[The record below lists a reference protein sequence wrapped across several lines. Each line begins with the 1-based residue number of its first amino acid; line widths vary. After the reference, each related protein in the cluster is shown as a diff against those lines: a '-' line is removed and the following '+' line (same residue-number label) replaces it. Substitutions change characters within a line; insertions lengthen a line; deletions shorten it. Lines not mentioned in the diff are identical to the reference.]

1 MPIKYIYVKIAIIYK
16 QVKESIM
23 KSKSAS
29 KEFAKYVSQNVFAMI
44 GMSCYILADT
54 FFISKAVGANGI
66 TALNLVL
73 PLYNLIFAIGSMI
86 GVGSAIRFAIAKN
99 QGEKNNRY
107 FFNAMFFTTLFA
119 LIFMAIGV
127 FIPDKLV
134 ALLGGSSEIVK
145 VGTPYTKI
153 FMCFTPLFM
162 WNYICNAF
170 VRNDGAPSI
179 AMAATVISSLF
190 NIVMDWVLMF
200 PLKMGMAGAA
210 LATALSPVVGCAI
223 CCIHFFSKK
232 NNISFNP
239 CVPSFVKL
247 FNCAK
252 LGVSAFVG
260 EFSSGV
266 ITVAFNMIIL
276 KLVGNIGVAAY
287 GVVANISLV
296 AVSVFNGVAQGSQP
310 LISKYYAK
318 CENENVSKILKLG
331 IITCLCIAGIIIVTV
346 NIFAAPI
353 ANVFNSEH
361 IAALTDY
368 AVKGL
373 RIYFIGFIFAGLNIF
388 LSLAFSSMSKAAPAF
403 IISIMRGFVVIIASV
418 FLLSYLFKMTG
429 VWLAFPVAE
438 AITFIVSLSFLV
450 GIKKKNNL

>member
-1 MPIKYIYVKIAIIYK
+1 
-16 QVKESIM
+16 M

-29 KEFAKYVSQNVFAMI
+29 SEFAKYVSQNVFAMI

-107 FFNAMFFTTLFA
+107 FFNAMFFTTLFG

-134 ALLGGSSEIVK
+134 ALLGGSSEIIK

-153 FMCFTPLFM
+153 FMCFAPLFM
-162 WNYICNAF
+162 WNYVCNAF

-210 LATALSPVVGCAI
+210 LATALSPVIGCAI

-232 NNISFNP
+232 NNVSFKP
-239 CVPSFVKL
+239 CVPSLVKL

-252 LGVSAFVG
+252 LG
-260 EFSSGV
+260 
-266 ITVAFNMIIL
+266 
-276 KLVGNIGVAAY
+276 
-287 GVVANISLV
+287 
-296 AVSVFNGVAQGSQP
+296 
-310 LISKYYAK
+310 
-318 CENENVSKILKLG
+318 
-331 IITCLCIAGIIIVTV
+331 IITCLCLAGIIIVTV

-368 AVKGL
+368 AIKGL
-373 RIYFIGFIFAGLNIF
+373 RIYFIGFVFAGLNIF

-438 AITFIVSLSFLV
+438 VITFIASLSFLI

>member
-1 MPIKYIYVKIAIIYK
+1 
-16 QVKESIM
+16 M
-23 KSKSAS
+23 KSKGAS
-29 KEFAKYVSQNVFAMI
+29 GEFAKYVSQNVFAMI

-86 GVGSAIRFAIAKN
+86 GVGSAIKFAIAKN
-99 QGEKNNRY
+99 QKESNKRY
-107 FFNAMFFTTLFA
+107 FFNAMFFTTVFGM
-119 LIFMAIGV
+119 IFMAIGI
-127 FIPDKLV
+127 FAPEKLV
-134 ALLGGSSEIVK
+134 ELLGGSREIVA
-145 VGTPYTKI
+145 VGAPYTKI
-153 FMCFTPLFM
+153 FMSFAPLFM
-162 WNYICNAF
+162 WNYVCNAF
-170 VRNDGAPSI
+170 VRNDGSPSI
-179 AMAATVISSLF
+179 AMTATVLSSLF

-200 PLKMGMAGAA
+200 PLKKGMLGAA

-223 CCIHFFSKK
+223 CCFHLASKK
-232 NNISFNP
+232 NTICFKP
-239 CVPSFVKL
+239 CVPSIIKL

-266 ITVAFNMIIL
+266 ITVAFNMVIL
-276 KLVGNIGVAAY
+276 KLVGNIGVASY

-318 CENENVSKILKLG
+318 GDKKDLEKIITLG
-331 IITCLCIAGIIIVTV
+331 TVTCLCLAGIIIAVI

-361 IAALTDY
+361 IEELTAY

-373 RIYFIGFIFAGLNIF
+373 RIYFVGFIFAGLNIF
-388 LSLAFSSMSKAAPAF
+388 LSLAFSSMSKAIPAF
-403 IISIMRGFVVIIASV
+403 VISIMRGFVVILASV
-418 FLLSYLFKMTG
+418 FLLAYLFNMTG
-429 VWLAFPVAE
+429 VWLAFPLAE
-438 AITFIVSLSFLV
+438 AITFIISLAFLAN
-450 GIKKKNNL
+450 IKKKNEI

>member
-1 MPIKYIYVKIAIIYK
+1 
-16 QVKESIM
+16 M

-134 ALLGGSSEIVK
+134 AILGGSSEIVK

-232 NNISFNP
+232 NNISFKP

-276 KLVGNIGVAAY
+276 KLV
-287 GVVANISLV
+287 
-296 AVSVFNGVAQGSQP
+296 VFNGVAQGSQP

-318 CENENVSKILKLG
+318 SENENVSKILKLG
-331 IITCLCIAGIIIVTV
+331 IITCLCLAGIIIVTV

-450 GIKKKNNL
+450 GIKKKNDL

>member
-1 MPIKYIYVKIAIIYK
+1 
-16 QVKESIM
+16 M
-23 KSKSAS
+23 KSKGAS
-29 KEFAKYVSQNVFAMI
+29 SEFAKYVSQNVFAMI

-86 GVGSAIRFAIAKN
+86 GVGSAIKFAIAKN
-99 QGEKNNRY
+99 QKESNKHY
-107 FFNAMFFTTLFA
+107 FFNAMFFTTVFGM
-119 LIFMAIGV
+119 IFMAIG
-127 FIPDKLV
+127 ILAPEKLV
-134 ALLGGSSEIVK
+134 ELLGGSREIVA
-145 VGTPYTKI
+145 VGAPYTKI
-153 FMCFTPLFM
+153 FMSFAPLFM
-162 WNYICNAF
+162 WNYVCNAF
-170 VRNDGAPSI
+170 VRNDGSPSI
-179 AMAATVISSLF
+179 AMTATVLSSLF

-200 PLKMGMAGAA
+200 PLKMGMQGAA

-223 CCIHFFSKK
+223 CCFHFASKK
-232 NNISFNP
+232 NIICFKP
-239 CVPSFVKL
+239 CVPSIIKL

-266 ITVAFNMIIL
+266 ITVAFNMVIL
-276 KLVGNIGVAAY
+276 KLVGNIGVASY

-318 CENENVSKILKLG
+318 GDKKDLEKIITLG
-331 IITCLCIAGIIIVTV
+331 TVTCLCLAGIIIAVI

-361 IAALTDY
+361 IEELTAY

-373 RIYFIGFIFAGLNIF
+373 RIYFVGFIFAGLNIF
-388 LSLAFSSMSKAAPAF
+388 LSLAFSSMSKAIPAF
-403 IISIMRGFVVIIASV
+403 VISIMRGFVVILASV
-418 FLLSYLFKMTG
+418 FLLAYLFNMTG
-429 VWLAFPVAE
+429 VWLAFPLAE
-438 AITFIVSLSFLV
+438 AITFIISLAFLAN
-450 GIKKKNNL
+450 IKKKNEI

>member
-1 MPIKYIYVKIAIIYK
+1 
-16 QVKESIM
+16 M
-23 KSKSAS
+23 KSKGAS
-29 KEFAKYVSQNVFAMI
+29 SEFAKYVSQNVFAMI

-86 GVGSAIRFAIAKN
+86 GVGSAIKFAIAKN
-99 QGEKNNRY
+99 QKESNKHY
-107 FFNAMFFTTLFA
+107 FFNAMFFTTVFGM
-119 LIFMAIGV
+119 IFMAIG
-127 FIPDKLV
+127 ILAPEKLV
-134 ALLGGSSEIVK
+134 ELLGGSREIVA
-145 VGTPYTKI
+145 VGAPYTKI
-153 FMCFTPLFM
+153 FMSFAPLFM
-162 WNYICNAF
+162 WNYVCNAF
-170 VRNDGAPSI
+170 VRNDGSPSI
-179 AMAATVISSLF
+179 AMTATVLSSLF

-200 PLKMGMAGAA
+200 PLKMGMQGAA
-210 LATALSPVVGCAI
+210 LATALSPVVGCA
-223 CCIHFFSKK
+223 SKK
-232 NNISFNP
+232 NTICFKP
-239 CVPSFVKL
+239 CVPSIIKL

-266 ITVAFNMIIL
+266 ITVAFNMVIL
-276 KLVGNIGVAAY
+276 KLVGNIGVASY

-318 CENENVSKILKLG
+318 GDKKDLEKIITLG
-331 IITCLCIAGIIIVTV
+331 TVTCLCLAGIIIAVI

-361 IAALTDY
+361 IEELTAY

-373 RIYFIGFIFAGLNIF
+373 RIYFVGFIFAGLNIF
-388 LSLAFSSMSKAAPAF
+388 LSLAFSSMSKAIPAF
-403 IISIMRGFVVIIASV
+403 VISIMRGFVVILASV
-418 FLLSYLFKMTG
+418 FLLAYLFNMTG
-429 VWLAFPVAE
+429 VWLAFPLAE
-438 AITFIVSLSFLV
+438 AITFIISLAFLAN
-450 GIKKKNNL
+450 IKKKNEI